1 MTEGAERESKDIMDV
16 LDRMIAEDS
25 GSDDG
30 RLFVFGPDF
39 LKESPEAIAERK
51 RFREEQDKRRLEE
64 GRRDLE
70 ASIRAGLR
78 EEMDIV
84 AKKRHPTPHKLDVA
98 REELR
103 RLSVEVQ
110 VDPGKW
116 LELLEKRHPDVGA
129 VLPVVDGEC
138 RLELTDYRTLAEAA
152 AVIPATVP
160 DRGLVV
166 LFDGRELRARNGRRF
181 HKRAWTDVLDEGI
194 IGPVRSPRGGLSSS
208 LRSALDFLPGY
219 SRNLRRWKEI

>member
-1 MTEGAERESKDIMDV
+1 MTESAGRESKDIMDV

-25 GSDDG
+25 SSDDG

-39 LKESPEAIAERK
+39 LKESPEDIAERT
-51 RFREEQDKRRLEE
+51 RFREEQDDKRREE
-64 GRRDLE
+64 ALRDLE
-70 ASIRAGLR
+70 LSVRAALR

-84 AKKRHPTPHKLDVA
+84 AKRRYRTPHKLDVA

-103 RLSVEVQ
+103 ELSVEVH
-110 VDPGKW
+110 VDPEKW
-116 LELLEKRHPDVGA
+116 LKLLEKRHPNMGA
-129 VLPVVDGEC
+129 VLPVVDEEC
-138 RLELTDYRTLAEAA
+138 RLELTNYRTLAEAA

-194 IGPVRSPRGGLSSS
+194 IGPVRSHRGGMSSS